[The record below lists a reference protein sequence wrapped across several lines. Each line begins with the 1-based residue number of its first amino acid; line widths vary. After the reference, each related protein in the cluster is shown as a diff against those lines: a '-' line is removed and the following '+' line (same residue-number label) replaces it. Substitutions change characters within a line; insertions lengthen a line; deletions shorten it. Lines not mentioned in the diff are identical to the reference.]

1 MSRAE
6 SNTIIDDHRNML
18 MFSKNLS
25 QFQIN
30 NMNGWVHVFFT
41 NVEKADVSWNFIDGE
56 GLFCSGS
63 VNYDLTLGEN
73 EETNIACN
81 YLILA
86 TKTLFW
92 EQTEVIIKI
101 NGELWNKK

>member
-6 SNTIIDDHRNML
+6 NNTVIDDHRNML
-18 MFSKNLS
+18 MFSKQLS

-41 NVEKADVSWNFIDGE
+41 NVEKADVSWSFIDSE
-56 GLFCSGS
+56 GLFYSGVVTYNLS
-63 VNYDLTLGEN
+63 LGEN
-73 EETNIACN
+73 EDLNIACN

-86 TKTLFW
+86 TKMLFW
-92 EQTEVIIKI
+92 EQTEVVINI